1 MNGIDKERTRPV
13 AVLKSIGPKLVPFF
27 KTLAIYFVLYG
38 DGSKLDSL
46 IYCAIKC
53 LPVISLIIFVLLH
66 GMSLA
71 DYYAYSRKILIGLV
85 FSCIGD
91 AFLVWK
97 SSGYF
102 VHGLLMFALAQVMYT
117 TAFGFRPLSPRIGM
131 ILLAMGMVVY
141 SYLLPGLHGVMVYL
155 TLLYVLLIVLM
166 GWRAIARVQF
176 FDDLWTW
183 TKLCSC
189 FGSICFIVSDT
200 VIAIDK
206 FLSPMTY
213 SHQVIMVSYYA
224 AQFGISLS
232 VVDSQ
237 VDALLTKT
245 N

>member
-1 MNGIDKERTRPV
+1 MNGHDNERTKPV
-13 AVLKSIGPKLVPFF
+13 AVLKSVGPKLVPFF
-27 KTLAIYFVLYG
+27 KTVAIYFVLYG

-46 IYCAIKC
+46 IYCVIKL

-85 FSCIGD
+85 FSLIGD
-91 AFLVWK
+91 TFLVWK

-102 VHGLLMFALAQVMYT
+102 VHGLLMFAVAQVMYM
-117 TAFGFRPLSPRIGM
+117 TAFGFRPLSPGIGA
-131 ILLAMGMVVY
+131 ILFGIAMCIY
-141 SYLLPGLHGVMVYL
+141 SYLLPGLHGCMVYMVFF
-155 TLLYVLLIVLM
+155 YVLLIAMM

-189 FGSICFIVSDT
+189 FGSICFIISDT

-206 FLSPMTY
+206 FLVPMTY
-213 SHQVIMVSYYA
+213 SHQIIMVTYYA
-224 AQFGISLS
+224 AQFGITLS

-237 VDALLTKT
+237 VDALLKKRK
-245 N
+245 

>member
-1 MNGIDKERTRPV
+1 MQ
-13 AVLKSIGPKLVPFF
+13 LKSVGPKLVPFF
-27 KTLAIYFVLYG
+27 KTVAIYFVLYG
-38 DGSKLDSL
+38 DGAKPDSL

-71 DYYAYSRKILIGLV
+71 DYYAYSRKILVGLV

-102 VHGLLMFALAQVMYT
+102 IHGLLMFALAQVMYT
-117 TAFGFRPLSPRIGM
+117 TAFGFRPFSPGIGV
-131 ILLAMGMVVY
+131 ILLGVALAIYG
-141 SYLLPGLHGVMVYL
+141 YLLPGLQGVLVYL
-155 TLLYVLLIVLM
+155 ALLYILLIGMM
-166 GWRAIARVQF
+166 GWRSIARVQF
-176 FDDLWTW
+176 FNDLWTW

-189 FGSICFIVSDT
+189 FGSICFIISDT
-200 VIAIDK
+200 VIAIDR

-213 SHQVIMVSYYA
+213 SHQIIMVTYYA

-245 N
+245 K